1 MANKSVGFLTIAF
14 GADLRG
20 FDKAMKKAQ
29 RSIKKFGTSMQQTG
43 QNLTRNLTLPLV
55 AFAAASVKAF
65 DTQAKA
71 ETKLLTALKGR
82 EDIQKRLIAQA
93 KELQTKTLFGDEETI
108 AAQAM
113 LATMGL
119 EEDAILRLI
128 PLVQDMA
135 TAKGMDLVQAADLV
149 AKSVGSSTNALSRY
163 GITIT
168 GAVGSQ
174 ERLNT
179 ATEAL
184 NKAFGGQAEAISKVG
199 AGSLVQLKNQF
210 GDLMEEIGEKLLPMI
225 LKLGNK
231 IKNLVEAF
239 TNLDNDT
246 KDVIITV
253 GILAGALGP
262 LLLIAGQLTI
272 AFAALFT
279 PGGLILM
286 GIVALA
292 AGIIY
297 VADNFEAFKERL
309 SDWTWWKNALIQA
322 SQWVVEYSPISL
334 LIKGFNEL
342 LKFLGKTEIQNPF
355 ETLADELE
363 SLKDDTVEYK
373 TEFGSFGRAIENASN
388 KAFEALKKLS
398 KGFDFGGGQKATT
411 TLSPFVANPFFG
423 MSPTTGPLNQVK
435 EQIKELTDKQ
445 IALNQAT
452 KTFENV
458 FSSAMT
464 SAAYSQEG
472 FFKSFLDNLKQAI
485 KQMLIQ
491 LAITTAIKF
500 MFGGGK
506 LSLKDAFGQ
515 GLKDVLNL
523 SKVPALSSGG
533 IVTGPTMALIGEGNE
548 SEAVLPLSKLN
559 SMINNNSGGTQ
570 QVEVFGRISGNDIF
584 LANQRGSINR
594 FRSV

>member
-1 MANKSVGFLTIAF
+1 MANKSVGLLTIAF

-29 RSIKKFGTSMQQTG
+29 RSIKKFGTSMKNTG
-43 QNLTRNLTLPLV
+43 QNLTRNLTLPLA

-71 ETKLLTALKGR
+71 EIKLLTALKGR
-82 EDIQKRLIAQA
+82 EDIQQRLIAQA

-119 EEDAILRLI
+119 EEQAIKELI

-135 TAKGMDLVQAADLV
+135 TAKGMDLVGAADLV

-179 ATEAL
+179 ATQAL
-184 NKAFGGQAEAISKVG
+184 NRAFGGQAEAIAKVG

-210 GDLMEEIGEKLLPMI
+210 GDLMEDIGEKLLPMI
-225 LKLGNK
+225 IKLGNK
-231 IKNLVEAF
+231 LKNLVESF
-239 TNLDNDT
+239 TSLDSDT

-253 GILAGALGP
+253 GILAASLGP

-272 AFAALFT
+272 AFAALFS

-286 GIVALA
+286 GIIALG
-292 AGIIY
+292 AGLVYI
-297 VADNFEAFKERL
+297 VDNFEALKERL

-322 SQWVVEYSPISL
+322 SQWVVEYSPLSL

-342 LKFLGKTEIQNPF
+342 LKFLGRTEITNPF
-355 ETLADELE
+355 ETLSDELGD
-363 SLKDDTVEYK
+363 LKDDTVEYK

-398 KGFDFGGGQKATT
+398 KGFDFGGGKNKNLDNGQIPFLSAIDPQK
-411 TLSPFVANPFFG
+411 LI
-423 MSPTTGPLNQVK
+423 GPLNQVG
-435 EQIKELTDKQ
+435 ETIAELTQKQ
-445 IALNQAT
+445 KEFNAAMGM
-452 KTFENV
+452 FENIM
-458 FSSAMT
+458 SSALT
-464 SAAYSQEG
+464 SAAYSTEG
-472 FFKSFLDNLKQAI
+472 FFKSFIQNLKIAI
-485 KQMLIQ
+485 KQLLVQ
-491 LAITTAIKF
+491 LAVIMAIKLLLGDATTVKAAF
-500 MFGGGK
+500 DLAKAKILDVPKMANGGLFTGASLALVGEGAGTSASNPEVVAPLDKLKGMINGGG
-506 LSLKDAFGQ
+506 S
-515 GLKDVLNL
+515 
-523 SKVPALSSGG
+523 
-533 IVTGPTMALIGEGNE
+533 
-548 SEAVLPLSKLN
+548 
-559 SMINNNSGGTQ
+559 Q
-570 QVEVFGRISGNDIF
+570 QVEVYGRISGNDIF
-584 LANQRGSINR
+584 ISNQRGSLNR
-594 FRSV
+594 QRSV

>member
-1 MANKSVGFLTIAF
+1 MANKSVGLLTIAF

-29 RSIKKFGTSMQQTG
+29 RSIKKFGTSMKNTG
-43 QNLTRNLTLPLV
+43 QNLTRNLTLPLA

-71 ETKLLTALKGR
+71 EIKLLTALKGR
-82 EDIQKRLIAQA
+82 EDIQQRLIAQA

-119 EEDAILRLI
+119 EEQAIKELI

-135 TAKGMDLVQAADLV
+135 TAKGMDLVGAADLV

-179 ATEAL
+179 ATQAL
-184 NKAFGGQAEAISKVG
+184 NRAFGGQAEAIAKVG

-210 GDLMEEIGEKLLPMI
+210 GDLMEDIGEKLLPMI
-225 LKLGNK
+225 IKLGNK
-231 IKNLVEAF
+231 LKNLVESF
-239 TNLDNDT
+239 TSLDSDT

-253 GILAGALGP
+253 GILAASLGP

-272 AFAALFT
+272 AFAALFS

-286 GIVALA
+286 GIIALG
-292 AGIIY
+292 AGLVYI
-297 VADNFEAFKERL
+297 VDNFEALKERL

-322 SQWVVEYSPISL
+322 SQWVVEYSPLSL

-342 LKFLGKTEIQNPF
+342 LKFLGRTEITNPF
-355 ETLADELE
+355 ETLSDELGD
-363 SLKDDTVEYK
+363 LKDDTVEYK

-398 KGFDFGGGQKATT
+398 KGFDFGGGKNKNLDNGQIPFLSAIDPQK
-411 TLSPFVANPFFG
+411 LI
-423 MSPTTGPLNQVK
+423 GPLNQVG
-435 EQIKELTDKQ
+435 ETITELTNKQ
-445 IALNQAT
+445 KQFNAAMGM
-452 KTFENV
+452 FENIMT
-458 FSSAMT
+458 SAMT
-464 SAAYSQEG
+464 SAAYSTEG
-472 FFKSFLDNLKQAI
+472 FFKSFMNNLKIAI
-485 KQMLIQ
+485 KQLLVQ
-491 LAITTAIKF
+491 LAVIMAIKLLLGDATTVKAAF
-500 MFGGGK
+500 DLAKAKILDVPKMANGGLFTGASLALVGEGAGTSASNPEVVAPLDKLKGMINGGG
-506 LSLKDAFGQ
+506 S
-515 GLKDVLNL
+515 
-523 SKVPALSSGG
+523 
-533 IVTGPTMALIGEGNE
+533 
-548 SEAVLPLSKLN
+548 
-559 SMINNNSGGTQ
+559 Q
-570 QVEVFGRISGNDIF
+570 QVEVYGRISGNDIF
-584 LANQRGSINR
+584 ISNQRGSLNR
-594 FRSV
+594 QRSV

>member
-1 MANKSVGFLTIAF
+1 MANKSVGLLTIAF

-29 RSIKKFGTSMQQTG
+29 RSIKKFGTSMKNTG
-43 QNLTRNLTLPLV
+43 QNLTRNLTLPLA

-71 ETKLLTALKGR
+71 EIKLLTALKGR
-82 EDIQKRLIAQA
+82 EDIQQRLIAQA

-119 EEDAILRLI
+119 EEQAIKELI

-135 TAKGMDLVQAADLV
+135 TAKGMDLVGAADLV

-179 ATEAL
+179 ATQAL
-184 NKAFGGQAEAISKVG
+184 NRAFGGQAEAIAKVG

-210 GDLMEEIGEKLLPMI
+210 GDLMEDIGEKLLPMI
-225 LKLGNK
+225 IKLGNK
-231 IKNLVEAF
+231 LKNLVESF
-239 TNLDNDT
+239 TSLDSDT

-253 GILAGALGP
+253 GILAASLGP

-272 AFAALFT
+272 AFAALFS

-286 GIVALA
+286 GIIALG
-292 AGIIY
+292 AGLVYI
-297 VADNFEAFKERL
+297 VDNFEALKERL

-322 SQWVVEYSPISL
+322 SQWVVEYSPLSL

-342 LKFLGKTEIQNPF
+342 LKFLGRTEITNPF
-355 ETLADELE
+355 ETLSDELGD
-363 SLKDDTVEYK
+363 LKDDTVEYK

-398 KGFDFGGGQKATT
+398 KGFDFGGGKNKNLDNGQIPFLSAIDPQK
-411 TLSPFVANPFFG
+411 LI
-423 MSPTTGPLNQVK
+423 GPLNQVG
-435 EQIKELTDKQ
+435 ETIAELTQKQ
-445 IALNQAT
+445 KEFNAAMGM
-452 KTFENV
+452 FENIMT
-458 FSSAMT
+458 SAMT
-464 SAAYSQEG
+464 SAAYSTEG
-472 FFKSFLDNLKQAI
+472 FFKSFMNNLKIAI
-485 KQMLIQ
+485 KQLLVQ
-491 LAITTAIKF
+491 LAVIMAIKLLLGDATTVKAAF
-500 MFGGGK
+500 DLAKAKILDVPKMANGGLFTGASLALVGEGAGTSASNPEVVAPLDKLKGMINGGG
-506 LSLKDAFGQ
+506 S
-515 GLKDVLNL
+515 
-523 SKVPALSSGG
+523 
-533 IVTGPTMALIGEGNE
+533 
-548 SEAVLPLSKLN
+548 
-559 SMINNNSGGTQ
+559 Q
-570 QVEVFGRISGNDIF
+570 QVEVYGRISGNDIF
-584 LANQRGSINR
+584 ISNQRGSLNR
-594 FRSV
+594 QRSV

>member
-1 MANKSVGFLTIAF
+1 MANKSVGLLTIAF

-29 RSIKKFGTSMQQTG
+29 RSIKKFGTSMKNTG
-43 QNLTRNLTLPLV
+43 QNLTRNLTLPLA

-71 ETKLLTALKGR
+71 EIKLLTALKGR
-82 EDIQKRLIAQA
+82 EDIQQRLIAQA

-119 EEDAILRLI
+119 EEQAIKELI

-135 TAKGMDLVQAADLV
+135 TAKGMDLVGAADLV

-179 ATEAL
+179 ATQAL
-184 NKAFGGQAEAISKVG
+184 NRAFGGQAEAIAKVG

-210 GDLMEEIGEKLLPMI
+210 GDLMEDIGEKLLPMI
-225 LKLGNK
+225 IKLGNK
-231 IKNLVEAF
+231 LKNLVESF
-239 TNLDNDT
+239 TSLDSDT

-253 GILAGALGP
+253 GILAASLGP

-272 AFAALFT
+272 AFAALFS

-286 GIVALA
+286 GIIALG
-292 AGIIY
+292 AGLVYI
-297 VADNFEAFKERL
+297 VDNFEALKERL

-322 SQWVVEYSPISL
+322 SQWVVEYSPLSL

-342 LKFLGKTEIQNPF
+342 LKFLGRTEITNPF
-355 ETLADELE
+355 ETLSDELGD
-363 SLKDDTVEYK
+363 LKDDTVEYK

-388 KAFEALKKLS
+388 KAFEALKK
-398 KGFDFGGGQKATT
+398 
-411 TLSPFVANPFFG
+411 
-423 MSPTTGPLNQVK
+423 
-435 EQIKELTDKQ
+435 
-445 IALNQAT
+445 
-452 KTFENV
+452 TF
-458 FSSAMT
+458 
-464 SAAYSQEG
+464 
-472 FFKSFLDNLKQAI
+472 
-485 KQMLIQ
+485 
-491 LAITTAIKF
+491 
-500 MFGGGK
+500 
-506 LSLKDAFGQ
+506 
-515 GLKDVLNL
+515 
-523 SKVPALSSGG
+523 
-533 IVTGPTMALIGEGNE
+533 
-548 SEAVLPLSKLN
+548 
-559 SMINNNSGGTQ
+559 
-570 QVEVFGRISGNDIF
+570 
-584 LANQRGSINR
+584 
-594 FRSV
+594 